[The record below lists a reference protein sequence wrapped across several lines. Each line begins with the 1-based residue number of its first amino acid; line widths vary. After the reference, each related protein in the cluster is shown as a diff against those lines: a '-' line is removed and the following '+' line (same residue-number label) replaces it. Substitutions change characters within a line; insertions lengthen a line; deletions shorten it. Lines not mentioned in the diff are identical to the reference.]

1 MGGEFIRS
9 YQVTQIARKASIRI
23 YTSLFVRFR
32 MGFLPALLSIVIVGN
47 SAAQSI
53 EQSWEAL
60 KRGEAVALVRH
71 AIAPGT
77 GDPPGFLLGD
87 CSTQRN
93 LSQEGRIQSRGIGE
107 FFRAHGIKEALIYS
121 SQWCRCLETARLM
134 GLGPAEELPA
144 LNSFFSDPA
153 KGPEQTEKIRAFI
166 SSWSGKGPRV
176 LVTHQVNITALT
188 GVFPSSGEIII
199 YQMEK
204 EGQDEVLG
212 RFTVPL
218 NPSR

>member
-1 MGGEFIRS
+1 MKTLTRS
-9 YQVTQIARKASIRI
+9 LLT
-23 YTSLFVRFR
+23 RFLV
-32 MGFLPALLSIVIVGN
+32 GFLPALLSFVIVGN

-60 KRGEAVALVRH
+60 KRGEAAALVRH
-71 AIAPGT
+71 AVAPGT

-93 LSQEGRIQSRGIGE
+93 LSQEGRLQSRRIGE
-107 FFRAHGIKEALIYS
+107 FFRARGITGASVYS

-134 GLGPAEELPA
+134 GLGPVEELPA
-144 LNSFFSDPA
+144 LNSFFTDPA

-166 SSWSGKGPRV
+166 SSSSGKGPRI

-199 YQMEK
+199 YKTKK
-204 EGQDEVLG
+204 EGQGEVIG
-212 RFTVPL
+212 RFTVPAYS
-218 NPSR
+218 SR